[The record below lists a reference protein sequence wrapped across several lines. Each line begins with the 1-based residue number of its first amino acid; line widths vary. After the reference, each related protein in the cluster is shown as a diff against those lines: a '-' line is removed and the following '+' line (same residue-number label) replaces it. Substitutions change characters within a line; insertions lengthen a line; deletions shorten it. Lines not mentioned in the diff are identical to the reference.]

1 MDELNLLARSLP
13 DAPPPR
19 AEVVEKARAR
29 LAAARKEPVRPRQA
43 GRAGWRG
50 RTWGWTLGTAAATV
64 AVVMAVV
71 ALVANLTTAPAPPP
85 VLAPD
90 AGAGALLRLADR
102 VAGLPDDSDAY
113 WRRPLLNNGLIRVRA
128 GDQTFNL
135 LHSDRIDLWQP
146 RDPGDPVQ
154 AVQRK
159 MFTRPATPADER
171 AWRKAG
177 SPTTLQRVCASVA
190 DDECVMPRLRSKPS
204 DCLYTRAADPGG
216 VFGDRRLGDF
226 TLAELAALPDD
237 AARLREVLRTRWEGR
252 ADRMRRESFDEFL
265 PVAGALLEMPVRPS
279 VRAAALR
286 LLAGLPTTK
295 VLGPAVDPLGRE
307 GLAVTFVK
315 SEGFFMEFG
324 ADDEVPEVHATI
336 LDPRTGTVLAHTTA
350 AGESTEGVAKGTM
363 IYYQAWAPEAG
374 WTDERPGRPHAC
386 RLSKSVIP

>member
-29 LAAARKEPVRPRQA
+29 LAAARQEPVRPHRA

-71 ALVANLTTAPAPPP
+71 ALVGNLTTAPAPP

-90 AGAGALLRLADR
+90 AGADALIRLADR
-102 VAGLPDDSDAY
+102 VARLPDDSGAY
-113 WRRPLLNNGLIRVRA
+113 WRRPLLDNGLIRVRA
-128 GDQTFNL
+128 GDQTFNVL
-135 LHSDRIDLWQP
+135 YSSRIELWQP

-154 AVQRK
+154 VVRGK
-159 MFTRPATPADER
+159 TITRPATPADER
-171 AWRKAG
+171 AWQAAG
-177 SPTTLQRVCASVA
+177 SPATLRRVCAPG
-190 DDECVMPRLRSKPS
+190 DDECAKVRLRSKLS
-204 DCLYTRAADPGG
+204 DCLYTRAAEPGG
-216 VFGDRRLGDF
+216 VFGDRRLGEL
-226 TLAELAALPDD
+226 TLADLAALPDD
-237 AARLREVLRTRWEGR
+237 AARLREALRTRWEGR
-252 ADRMRRESFDEFL
+252 EERMGRESFDEFL
-265 PVAGALLEMPVRPS
+265 SRAGALLEMPVRPS

-307 GLAVTFVK
+307 GLAVTFGK
-315 SEGFFMEFG
+315 SEGFTMTFG

-336 LDPRTGTVLAHTTA
+336 LDPRTGTVLSHTTA

-363 IYYQAWAPEAG
+363 MYYQAWAPEAG
-374 WTDERPGRPHAC
+374 WTGERPERPRAC

>member
-113 WRRPLLNNGLIRVRA
+113 WRRPLLDNGLIRVRA
-128 GDQTFNL
+128 GDRTFNVL
-135 LHSDRIDLWQP
+135 YSDRIDLWQP

-154 AVQRK
+154 AEQRK
-159 MFTRPATPADER
+159 MFVRPATPADER
-171 AWRKAG
+171 AWRAAG
-177 SPTTLQRVCASVA
+177 SPTTLKRVCAPGA
-190 DDECVMPRLRSKPS
+190 DECVKVRLRSKPS
-204 DCLYTRAADPGG
+204 DCLYTRAAEPGG
-216 VFGDRRLGDF
+216 MYGDRRLGELTVAD
-226 TLAELAALPDD
+226 LAALPDD
-237 AARLREVLRTRWEGR
+237 AIRLREVLRTRWEGR
-252 ADRMRRESFDEFL
+252 EDRMGPVSFEEFL
-265 PVAGALLEMPVRPS
+265 PRAGYLLEMPVRPS

-295 VLGPAVDPLGRE
+295 VIGPAVDPLGRE
-307 GLAVTFVK
+307 GLAVTFGK

-324 ADDEVPEVHATI
+324 AEDELPEVHATI

-350 AGESTEGVAKGTM
+350 AGRSTEGAAKGTM
-363 IYYQAWAPEAG
+363 MYYQAWAPEAG
-374 WTDERPGRPHAC
+374 WTGERPERPRAC
-386 RLSKSVIP
+386 RHSDTPIP